1 MIEKREIQDSI
12 KSLADAIR
20 LRKNKPKLII
30 TEVKNGRK
38 PSVRA
43 DLLREMLHSH
53 YPDIISPKCI
63 VDSNEAFVEG
73 VMTAR
78 HGNGNLLVIGSI
90 YLIGEIM
97 SEIIS
102 SRGLDAIDTMTI
114 H

>member
-1 MIEKREIQDSI
+1 MIEKKEIQDSI

-20 LRKNKPKLII
+20 VKNTKPKLIF

-43 DLLREMLHSH
+43 HLLREMLHSH
-53 YPDIISPKCI
+53 YPDGISTRCI
-63 VDSNEAFVEG
+63 VDSHEAFHESVN
-73 VMTAR
+73 TAR
-78 HGNGNLLVIGSI
+78 HGHGNLLVIGSI

-102 SRGLDAIDTMTI
+102 SRGLDAIDILTI

>member
-1 MIEKREIQDSI
+1 M
-12 KSLADAIR
+12 
-20 LRKNKPKLII
+20 
-30 TEVKNGRK
+30 
-38 PSVRA
+38 
-43 DLLREMLHSH
+43 
-53 YPDIISPKCI
+53 
-63 VDSNEAFVEG
+63 DSNEAFFEG